1 MSFIFEQDQL
11 EDYATIKQ
19 VFSKNECEQIIKY
32 ANLKQKNNAEIN
44 LNNETKKDSFIR
56 QTKLAWISLDNCET
70 YEMFEL
76 FKRFGSV
83 AYHLNEQFFKFDLFG
98 FSEDFQFCEY
108 NAPNDKY
115 DWHMDKCFGK
125 GIRKLALTLQL
136 NDPNEYEGGNFEIM
150 TGKDPLTIKLEQGEI
165 VAFPSYILHRVT
177 EVTKGKRNSLVGWAS
192 GKSFK

>member
-11 EDYATIKQ
+11 EDYVTAKK
-19 VFSKNECEQIIKY
+19 VFSKSECEQIIKY
-32 ANLKQKNNAEIN
+32 ANLKQKNNAEIC
-44 LNNETKKDSFIR
+44 LNNKITIDSSIR
-56 QTKLAWISLDNCET
+56 QTKLVWISLEDCET
-70 YEMFEL
+70 YEMHEL

-115 DWHMDKCFGK
+115 DWHMDKVFGK
-125 GIRKLALTLQL
+125 GIRKLSLTLQL

-150 TGKDPLTIKLEQGEI
+150 TGKNFETIKLEQGEVI
-165 VAFPSYILHRVT
+165 VFPSYILHRVT
-177 EVTKGKRNSLVGWAS
+177 EITKGKRNSLVGWAS
-192 GKSFK
+192 GKPFK